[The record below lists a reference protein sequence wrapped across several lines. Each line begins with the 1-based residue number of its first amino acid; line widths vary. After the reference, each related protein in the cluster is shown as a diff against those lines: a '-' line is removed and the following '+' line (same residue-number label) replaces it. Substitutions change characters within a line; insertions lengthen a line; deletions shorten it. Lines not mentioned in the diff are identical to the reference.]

1 MCSTSCGSWPGTSP
15 TGSSSRTCPS
25 TPPPRSPSSTPTWP
39 GSSRKAHPGKNI
51 LNQMFLELFNLTL
64 FKSIA
69 DKNHVIQFDILYCT
83 WACLMAW
90 HLKVKILN
98 MKNIYNG
105 CFHNRISVKSSTR
118 SGVPAIWRTR
128 RWSCSTT
135 WHSSSGRCSSPSS
148 PSPTTSTWAAP
159 SCPWLWIYTKENSNQ
174 GIGYGQWRGNIER

>member
-1 MCSTSCGSWPGTSP
+1 
-15 TGSSSRTCPS
+15 
-25 TPPPRSPSSTPTWP
+25 
-39 GSSRKAHPGKNI
+39 
-51 LNQMFLELFNLTL
+51 
-64 FKSIA
+64 
-69 DKNHVIQFDILYCT
+69 
-83 WACLMAW
+83 MAW

-174 GIGYGQWRGNIER
+174 GIGYGQWRGNIERWIACRVDNKNAEVFVKHHELIFLWGKWMKMTHYFCHPLPSKTFHSCSLKIKLRVEEGCQRFQTDFNLLYI